1 MFCLQAIYPDADVNS
16 LKGFDENP
24 LLAHKVSA
32 DPDTMWMHQAIKQP
46 DKKQFV
52 KAMKKEWQDQLDN
65 GNFSVTHRR
74 NVPQGA
80 TILPAVWQMK
90 RKRCIKT
97 RQIKKWKARLN
108 IDGSCQKPGLHCDET
123 HAPVAKW
130 NSMQTMLIL
139 SAVNN

>member
-1 MFCLQAIYPDADVNS
+1 MC
-16 LKGFDENP
+16 
-24 LLAHKVSA
+24 
-32 DPDTMWMHQAIKQP
+32 MHQAMKQP

-65 GNFSVTHRR
+65 GNFSVIHRK

-97 RQIKKWKARLN
+97 RQIKKVESQAQHRRITSKAWPTL
-108 IDGSCQKPGLHCDET
+108 
-123 HAPVAKW
+123 
-130 NSMQTMLIL
+130 
-139 SAVNN
+139 